1 MAELLFLDIKDD
13 KKCKKEVKKLYNI
26 AFPRNEKFP
35 FFALNF
41 LSRNNKAK
49 FYGIYDKDNF
59 IGLLYSIYYKDIVYV
74 FYFAISEGLRGK
86 RYGSKVLE
94 SIKEKYSKYR
104 IILMIEEIDENSNN
118 YNERVKRK
126 KFYLNNGFKDLN
138 YKVKEA
144 GVIYEMLG
152 YNNEVT
158 HEEYRDLMKYY
169 FGETLYNYVYK
180 KISK

>member
-1 MAELLFLDIKDD
+1 
-13 KKCKKEVKKLYNI
+13 
-26 AFPRNEKFP
+26 
-35 FFALNF
+35 
-41 LSRNNKAK
+41 
-49 FYGIYDKDNF
+49 
-59 IGLLYSIYYKDIVYV
+59 
-74 FYFAISEGLRGK
+74 
-86 RYGSKVLE
+86 
-94 SIKEKYSKYR
+94 
-104 IILMIEEIDENSNN
+104 MIEEIDENSNN
-118 YNERVKRK
+118 YNERLKRK

-169 FGETLYNYVYK
+169 FGEILYNYVYK